1 MLHLSFLLH
10 QLRCLWMTA
19 TRYLIL
25 HWCLLCLPADDPIP
39 TLLSF
44 NRPPPSSAEKA
55 ATAAAA
61 AAANKAPQQ
70 LKVSGSSSSANGGSS
85 SAQPLPGV
93 GTSAGLG
100 SANNIQA
107 APQLAAA
114 SAAQQRLQRVAS
126 HVAVDGQGAKD
137 SGAERRA
144 GSSSSNSSAAA
155 IPRSSSAPA
164 LLLLEDSRGAAIAAS
179 SSQLAEVSSADAQAA
194 TSPAVTAAILGQEAP
209 VSHLDARS
217 SSGSGK
223 PGRQHWQRLAAAA
236 APPLRAAAQRA
247 GSAALMAATPPV
259 RAVVERAG
267 SAARLVTLPLSA
279 AASVPM
285 RAAPQYL
292 PLGRQL
298 YILPG
303 AVSPAKPDGSAP
315 APAVNP
321 VALMAAVAPVV
332 APVVAR
338 HQWAPF
344 WRPQAAAAAV
354 TDSAGSGSSL
364 DDEDN
369 VDVAAASLGL
379 ADPSAAAAAA
389 AAVAAGQGDAGAKK
403 QQQQQRR
410 ALFEAHKMATYRNRL
425 LAFCQGVCRAQRSG
439 QQREALLNVFSILLG
454 RMACAAWHHNATCL
468 MCMLLTFCC
477 PTISLLFGVCSAA
490 AGSLQGHLLLRS
502 LPMLPNLPRP
512 GDVTASELVAPSMFP
527 LRAVA
532 TMEPAAAAT
541 VVAGSPAGGAS
552 AKLAAAAAPAPA
564 ATGTGAGGAAQPA
577 GPQQQPGNGEGTPST
592 SKNAQRRNFWQ
603 RLLARAGREQ
613 QDPPVELLI
622 RVDGRGLANV
632 TGAWIEGVPPTPA
645 AAPGNKSNGNAS
657 SGEGKPGTGSTNGSS
672 SSSNMAQV
680 TILQQPQAPLL
691 LPLRERPMLPVV
703 SQLSAFVS
711 WLAVTLGWVTL
722 LRQLQPPGRSDFL
735 LARVRLPAS
744 AVRDAQRA
752 AQVRARLHAWALACC
767 ACSGQFISP
776 CLAGLLSL
784 QQSCQ
789 PGAGSHFPETS
800 SDLLAPAPITT
811 LLPACRA
818 LSSPP

>member
-1 MLHLSFLLH
+1 MEG
-10 QLRCLWMTA
+10 Q
-19 TRYLIL
+19 
-25 HWCLLCLPADDPIP
+25 
-39 TLLSF
+39 
-44 NRPPPSSAEKA
+44 
-55 ATAAAA
+55 
-61 AAANKAPQQ
+61 
-70 LKVSGSSSSANGGSS
+70 
-85 SAQPLPGV
+85 
-93 GTSAGLG
+93 AG
-100 SANNIQA
+100 
-107 APQLAAA
+107 
-114 SAAQQRLQRVAS
+114 
-126 HVAVDGQGAKD
+126 KD

-144 GSSSSNSSAAA
+144 GSGNSAAA

-164 LLLLEDSRGAAIAAS
+164 LLLEADSRSAAS
-179 SSQLAEVSSADAQAA
+179 AGSSGQLVRGSSADAQAA
-194 TSPAVTAAILGQEAP
+194 TSAAVTAAILGQEAP
-209 VSHLDARS
+209 VSHLDASAS
-217 SSGSGK
+217 SSSTGSGSGK

-267 SAARLVTLPLSA
+267 SAARLVALPLSA

-315 APAVNP
+315 APVVNP

-344 WRPQAAAAAV
+344 WRPQAAAAAA
-354 TDSAGSGSSL
+354 TDSGGSGSSL
-364 DDEDN
+364 DDDDN

-389 AAVAAGQGDAGAKK
+389 VAAGQGDAGAKK
-403 QQQQQRR
+403 QQQQQQQQQRR

-425 LAFCQGVCRAQRSG
+425 LAICQGERQFGAAGSSG
-439 QQREALLNVFSILLG
+439 RPCMCGFGTLVG
-454 RMACAAWHHNATCL
+454 RMACSLASHCKLSHVLIAHVLLPHCL
-468 MCMLLTFCC
+468 YCC
-477 PTISLLFGVCSAA
+477 FSAA

-532 TMEPAAAAT
+532 TMEPTAAAA
-541 VVAGSPAGGAS
+541 VAAGSPAGATA
-552 AKLAAAAAPAPA
+552 AKLAAAAVPA
-564 ATGTGAGGAAQPA
+564 APSTGAGGAAQPA
-577 GPQQQPGNGEGTPST
+577 GPQQQARSTEGTPA
-592 SKNAQRRNFWQ
+592 AQRRNFWQ

-613 QDPPVELLI
+613 QEPPVELLI

-645 AAPGNKSNGNAS
+645 AAPANKSSGNAS
-657 SGEGKPGTGSTNGSS
+657 GGEGKSGTGSTNGSS
-672 SSSNMAQV
+672 GSSSNVAQV

-691 LPLRERPMLPVV
+691 LPLRERPMV

-752 AQVRARLHAWALACC
+752 AQVRTHLHAFALACC
-767 ACSGQFISP
+767 ACWLPVCIPARQ
-776 CLAGLLSL
+776 
-784 QQSCQ
+784 
-789 PGAGSHFPETS
+789 
-800 SDLLAPAPITT
+800 LLACQLGCWGCT
-811 LLPACRA
+811 RA
-818 LSSPP
+818 VSRAQAADVADTPS